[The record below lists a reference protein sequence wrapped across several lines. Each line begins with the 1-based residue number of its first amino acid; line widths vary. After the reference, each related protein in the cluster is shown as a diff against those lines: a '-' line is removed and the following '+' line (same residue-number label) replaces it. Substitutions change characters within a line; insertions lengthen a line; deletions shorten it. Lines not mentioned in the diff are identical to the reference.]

1 MKARRLVFP
10 TFLLLILS
18 CMTWVMVTNYQRV
31 DELQKA
37 GKEPLTVAT
46 PGRNG
51 EDGPPGK
58 SAYEIWRTNG
68 HRGTELDF
76 LTWLRGERGPAG
88 PSGESVEG
96 ERGER
101 GEPGPQGPAG
111 RDGNDGASIQG
122 DKGDRGD
129 AGPIGPRG
137 EAGPVGAPG
146 ASGRTPVIGCV
157 IRTVNSLPVNY
168 IAWKYA
174 DEADGA
180 YRDLYRVP
188 TWAQAE
194 GCVEVAA

>member
-1 MKARRLVFP
+1 MKLGRLVFP
-10 TFLLLILS
+10 TFLLIILS
-18 CMTWVMVTNYQRV
+18 CMTWVMITNYQRV

-58 SAYEIWRTNG
+58 SAYDIWRDNG
-68 HRGTELDF
+68 YRGSELDF
-76 LTWLRGERGPAG
+76 LQWLRGSR
-88 PSGESVEG
+88 
-96 ERGER
+96 
-101 GEPGPQGPAG
+101 GPAG
-111 RDGNDGASIQG
+111 RDGQSIRGEVGPQGEQGLRGPAGNDGASIRG
-122 DKGDRGD
+122 EKGDRGD

-137 EAGPVGAPG
+137 ETGPVGAPG

-168 IAWKYA
+168 IAWKYT

-180 YRDLYRVP
+180 YRNLYRVP
-188 TWAQAE
+188 AWAQAE